1 MSVLLLDFESTGVDT
16 AKDRITE
23 IGAMVVSD
31 DFKEVYQ
38 GLNLLVHAPDY
49 PPLTQEVIDITGI
62 TPEMLK
68 DAVAP
73 ELMMTDI
80 AMLAMEYLSGEPL
93 RGVVAYN
100 CPFDKGL
107 FDAEVGR
114 QAASMLPGI
123 NQLIQMPWLC
133 AMRDVEANL
142 KCKSWKLM
150 HVALDHG
157 VTVNPKELHR
167 AINDV
172 ELMRKMLV
180 ELGETFGSMLAYHN
194 EPTVYVIAQVR
205 PPWEDGGES
214 SGIAKSLGFSWQV
227 AKGDDT
233 GRVIKNRWV
242 KKIKQKDWVKLQE
255 TAPIKVALL

>member
-1 MSVLLLDFESTGVDT
+1 MSVLLIDFESTGVDT
-16 AKDRITE
+16 TKDRITE

-31 DFKEVYQ
+31 DFKEIHTEVSHLVYAE
-38 GLNLLVHAPDY
+38 NY
-49 PPLTQEVIDITGI
+49 PPLTAEVIQVTGI
-62 TPEMLK
+62 TPEMLREAYSPE
-68 DAVAP
+68 DMMADLADTLAHYPVSAV
-73 ELMMTDI
+73 I
-80 AMLAMEYLSGEPL
+80 
-93 RGVVAYN
+93 AYN
-100 CPFDKGL
+100 SPFDRGL
-107 FDAEVGR
+107 MDAECGR
-114 QAASMLPGI
+114 QAATMLPEI
-123 NQLIQMPWLC
+123 NMLMQAPWLC

-180 ELGETFGSMLAYHN
+180 ELGETFDSMLAYHN